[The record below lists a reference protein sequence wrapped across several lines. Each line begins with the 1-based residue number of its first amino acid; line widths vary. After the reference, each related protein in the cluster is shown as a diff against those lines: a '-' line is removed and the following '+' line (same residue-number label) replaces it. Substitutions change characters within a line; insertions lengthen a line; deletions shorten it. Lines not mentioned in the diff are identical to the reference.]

1 MDNDVNTFLLKIS
14 NSLIKTD
21 SRYLQV
27 FFDCSRKKRKTAES
41 IFKKYFMTCFLFD
54 KRMYEVIL
62 KNIFKQKTEESSIN
76 RFRFVLLGE
85 KRRNRQTTKL
95 LFQIIFI
102 QLYPFVFFRSFD

>member
-1 MDNDVNTFLLKIS
+1 
-14 NSLIKTD
+14 
-21 SRYLQV
+21 
-27 FFDCSRKKRKTAES
+27 
-41 IFKKYFMTCFLFD
+41 MTCFLFD